1 MYSSFI
7 AFAPRVAV
15 GAVTASAPI
24 VATPTGKNVVISCP
38 SCVGSAANYINIGP
52 SVTASGCTM
61 SGSAP
66 YVCTVGGGGASSI
79 TLSSIPGTYL
89 NLEIAIF
96 GTNTSGSAQQVR
108 LQFNGD
114 SGLNYDWTTVY
125 ANASAGPAKLT
136 GNGDSSASGCMTGQG
151 SFGGGGTILIP
162 QYANTHFYKIYNS
175 PCGADQA
182 SSIYQYVWTTAGSW
196 RNTAAIT
203 SVTLTS
209 NSGNFSANDTVT
221 IYGTN

>member
-1 MYSSFI
+1 
-7 AFAPRVAV
+7 
-15 GAVTASAPI
+15 
-24 VATPTGKNVVISCP
+24 
-38 SCVGSAANYINIGP
+38 
-52 SVTASGCTM
+52 
-61 SGSAP
+61 
-66 YVCTVGGGGASSI
+66 
-79 TLSSIPGTYL
+79 
-89 NLEIAIF
+89 
-96 GTNTSGSAQQVR
+96 
-108 LQFNGD
+108 
-114 SGLNYDWTTVY
+114 
-125 ANASAGPAKLT
+125 
-136 GNGDSSASGCMTGQG
+136 MTGQG

-182 SSIYQYVWTTAGSW
+182 SSIYQYVWTAAGSW